1 MEAPG
6 VSSRGLWISLLAPLL
21 FSSCPAV
28 GGQNTEITQHPE
40 SVSVRAGETLTLT
53 CTLVLTGANL
63 PGGVRWYKDLDRS
76 QPVYSDREGSSSR
89 GERVVPASN
98 TDFSINIR
106 NILPED
112 AGTYYCVKLRAGK
125 PETELAKGKGTVVS
139 VTASP
144 SQPSLRGPP
153 GRITAGS
160 RASFN
165 CSAEGFSPREI
176 TVLWLKDGREVG
188 DAQTKILDSG
198 GRQSI
203 SYRVESTVEVL
214 LGRRD
219 VKSQLTCRIKHSSL
233 EAPLQQDFLL
243 GAILRVPPK
252 VSLVISPPSPV
263 WLNAT
268 VNVTCSM
275 EDFYPGDANLELFTK
290 DAPSRRAKTGPRILN
305 SNGTFS
311 LRSSLEVMAT
321 EDRNSSMFIC
331 LAEHN
336 SQPVVNKMTTLFI
349 TMQLEDNKGL
359 EGDPASKY
367 NKRTILIIA
376 VVICALLVMLVIAVI
391 YLIQARHRKGKD
403 STSVRLHESEKSPGS
418 MNQDPDPN
426 NVAYADLNFD
436 KDVQKR
442 PRPVAESAPSE
453 YATLQAVQPAPN
465 NENVTYADLDMVQ
478 LSKAPKRPAPKAEE
492 ASSEYASVQIQKK

>member
-1 MEAPG
+1 M
-6 VSSRGLWISLLAPLL
+6 
-21 FSSCPAV
+21 
-28 GGQNTEITQHPE
+28 QHPE

-89 GERVVPASN
+89 GERVVPASM

-125 PETELAKGKGTVVS
+125 PEKELAKGKGTVVS

-214 LGRRD
+214 LGRGD

-233 EAPLQQDFLL
+233 EAPLQQDFPL

-252 VSLVISPPSPV
+252 VSLVISPPSPIQ
-263 WLNAT
+263 LNAT
-268 VNVTCSM
+268 VNVICSA
-275 EDFYPGDANLELFTK
+275 EKFYPEDAKVDLFTK
-290 DAPSRRAKTGPRILN
+290 NPSGKGKTDSATLN
-305 SNGTFS
+305 SDGT
-311 LRSSLEVMAT
+311 SSLKSYMMVVAT
-321 EDRNSSMFIC
+321 KDRNSSLFTCLVKHNSRPAIKATATMFIR
-331 LAEHN
+331 
-336 SQPVVNKMTTLFI
+336 T
-349 TMQLEDNKGL
+349 QLGK
-359 EGDPASKY
+359 SKCGPSESSFLP
-367 NKRTILIIA
+367 ILI
-376 VVICALLVMLVIAVI
+376 L
-391 YLIQARHRKGKD
+391 
-403 STSVRLHESEKSPGS
+403 
-418 MNQDPDPN
+418 PN
-426 NVAYADLNFD
+426 CC
-436 KDVQKR
+436 
-442 PRPVAESAPSE
+442 
-453 YATLQAVQPAPN
+453 
-465 NENVTYADLDMVQ
+465 
-478 LSKAPKRPAPKAEE
+478 
-492 ASSEYASVQIQKK
+492 